1 MYCHFTLNN
10 CFCQYAILKS
20 LINSLQYITEVSVMK
35 IKLLIATDDSD
46 YGEHLSNFLSERQS
60 TAFDVNFC
68 SSIEHFQNII
78 VSNKF
83 DAALMEPIFAAQTD
97 LSNISL
103 PLILWSHDEKD
114 TDVPDN
120 FTKVHKYQRISSLT
134 EDVLESYAKASNGSF
149 APFGT
154 HAKVTACW
162 SPKGGAGTSSVALAY
177 CAEKARTGK
186 DVLYLSLESFSS
198 IPVFFA
204 DSGKSI
210 STIFDVLEKKE
221 GDISILINGL
231 RRKDDK
237 SSISYFCSPKNY
249 DDVNILS
256 IDDIQ
261 TLISACC
268 AVTDEL
274 VIDMSCIC
282 NKRVWQVF
290 QQADNVFLVTDNCMS
305 AMRKLNQFVAQHNIF
320 QQIKPK
326 ITLVANKN
334 SPTPELFANSAISLP
349 YINSDDCT
357 AVYMALSDY
366 ISPHLTY

>member
-1 MYCHFTLNN
+1 
-10 CFCQYAILKS
+10 
-20 LINSLQYITEVSVMK
+20 MK

-46 YGEHLSNFLSERQS
+46 YGEHLSNFLSERHS
-60 TAFDVNFC
+60 SAFDVSLC
-68 SSIEHFQNII
+68 SNIEHFQNIT

-83 DAALMEPIFAAQTD
+83 DSALIEPIFAAQVD
-97 LSNISL
+97 LCNIHL

-114 TDVPDN
+114 ADVSDN
-120 FTKVHKYQRISSLT
+120 LVKVHKYQRISAIT
-134 EDVLESYAKASNGSF
+134 EDILESYAKISNGKL
-149 APFGT
+149 PPIGIN
-154 HAKVTACW
+154 AKVTACW

-198 IPVFFA
+198 VPVFFS

-210 STIFDVLEKKE
+210 SAIFDVLEKKE

-256 IDDIQ
+256 IDDTQ
-261 TLISACC
+261 ALISACS

-274 VIDMSCIC
+274 VIDMSCMC

-326 ITLVANKN
+326 TILVANKN
-334 SPTPELFANSAISLP
+334 SPTPELFADSAISLP
-349 YINSDDCT
+349 YIDSDDCT

-366 ISPHLTY
+366 ISPQLIV

>member
-1 MYCHFTLNN
+1 MYCHFTLNDL
-10 CFCQYAILKS
+10 FCQYIISNLR
-20 LINSLQYITEVSVMK
+20 QYFTEVSQMK

-46 YGEHLSNFLSERQS
+46 YGEHLSNFLSERHS
-60 TAFDVNFC
+60 AAFDVSLC
-68 SSIEHFQNII
+68 SSMEHFQNI
-78 VSNKF
+78 VASSKF
-83 DAALMEPIFAAQTD
+83 HAALMEPIFAAQSD
-97 LSNISL
+97 LSSVSL
-103 PLILWSHDEKD
+103 PLILWSHDEND

-134 EDVLESYAKASNGSF
+134 EDVLENYAKISNGTF
-149 APFGT
+149 APMGT

-177 CAEKARTGK
+177 CAEKARNGK

-198 IPVFFA
+198 VPVFFA

-221 GDISILINGL
+221 GDIGILINGL

-256 IDDIQ
+256 IEDTQ
-261 TLISACC
+261 ALISACC

-274 VIDMSCIC
+274 VVDMSCVC
-282 NKRVWQVF
+282 SKRVWQVF
-290 QQADNVFLVTDNCMS
+290 NQADNILLVTDNCSS

-320 QQIKPK
+320 GQIKPK
-326 ITLVANKN
+326 TILVANKN
-334 SPTPELFANSAISLP
+334 SPTPELFSDSAISLP
-349 YINSDDCT
+349 YIDSDDCT

-366 ISPHLTY
+366 ISPHLIA